1 MFTLSNIFKRGANY
15 IFIVVLARA
24 ISVYDFGIYSVYANI
39 IGILILVT
47 NFGFSEYLLVNS
59 NNKKLKHNNLNA
71 FIFFSFSLFL
81 MLFSGLLILNLE
93 NTTLA
98 ILILFKI
105 FFDTTVYNI
114 LLSYFQVEKRLL
126 EITRTNFFLAT
137 LLISASLYFYFNKTG
152 VYALFSTVLAINTII
167 FSVLF
172 YKTKFTSISLKKAL
186 HFVKEKFSELKFY
199 GISTITVPIYMM
211 SPTVIASF
219 ILNPETLAQYQ
230 VAFSIANIL
239 LLISVSQLQERYSSF
254 LSSQESIWVLANKIK
269 KTGFRIMIINI
280 SVLIFFIL
288 FGKYILLLIYNKEE
302 YLAAFPLLIT
312 LLVSNVIFMVASV
325 AATLMVVLKMQKEKS
340 KYHLEFI
347 FLSIFLGALMTYYYG
362 SFGLTLSY
370 ALLYSYSA
378 IRYSLKFKAIINK
391 QLNN

>member
-1 MFTLSNIFKRGANY
+1 
-15 IFIVVLARA
+15 
-24 ISVYDFGIYSVYANI
+24 
-39 IGILILVT
+39 
-47 NFGFSEYLLVNS
+47 
-59 NNKKLKHNNLNA
+59 
-71 FIFFSFSLFL
+71 
-81 MLFSGLLILNLE
+81 
-93 NTTLA
+93 
-98 ILILFKI
+98 
-105 FFDTTVYNI
+105 
-114 LLSYFQVEKRLL
+114 
-126 EITRTNFFLAT
+126 
-137 LLISASLYFYFNKTG
+137 
-152 VYALFSTVLAINTII
+152 
-167 FSVLF
+167 
-172 YKTKFTSISLKKAL
+172 
-186 HFVKEKFSELKFY
+186 
-199 GISTITVPIYMM
+199 M

-280 SVLIFFIL
+280 SVLIFFII

-370 ALLYSYSA
+370 AMLYSYSA